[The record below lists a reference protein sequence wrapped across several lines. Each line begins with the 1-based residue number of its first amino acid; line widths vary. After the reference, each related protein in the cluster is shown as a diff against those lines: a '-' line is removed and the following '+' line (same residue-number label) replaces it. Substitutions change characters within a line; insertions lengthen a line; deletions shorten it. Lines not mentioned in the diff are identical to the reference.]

1 MSFCVSLLLS
11 GPDSLTRY
19 CQSAYS
25 SEMALGQAFDSF
37 PVLRSSL
44 GRAHA
49 GASGGAGR
57 ETRPAAAPAELSAGS
72 QDTSVPGPELGAVQR
87 CYLGPRARVLSLDT
101 EAG

>member
-1 MSFCVSLLLS
+1 METGGFNYCGQTNVDCRLVVSIPLYTFPLYIYVSLLLS

-25 SEMALGQAFDSF
+25 SEMALGQAFDGF
-37 PVLRSSL
+37 PVLRSSS

-49 GASGGAGR
+49 GASVGAGR

-72 QDTSVPGPELGAVQR
+72 
-87 CYLGPRARVLSLDT
+87 
-101 EAG
+101 